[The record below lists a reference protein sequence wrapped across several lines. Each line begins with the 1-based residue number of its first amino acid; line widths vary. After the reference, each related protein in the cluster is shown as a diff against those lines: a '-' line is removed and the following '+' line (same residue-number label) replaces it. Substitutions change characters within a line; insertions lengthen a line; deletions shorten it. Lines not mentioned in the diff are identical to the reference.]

1 MHTVDINVT
10 VNGEL
15 FQKTVLCNK
24 TLLRF
29 LREDLYLNS
38 VKEGCNEGECGTCTV
53 LVDGCPVN
61 SCLVLA
67 AELDGKSVL
76 TTEGLA
82 KDGRLHPLQEA
93 FLEAGAIQCGYC
105 TPGMLMSAIALLN
118 LYPHPTREQIRKE
131 MEGNICRC
139 TGYIRIADAI
149 LLAVKKMDEIRQT
162 AADSDSGGDCPV
174 FPGIDEHFTE
184 KWNGQYGEDRFA

>member
-1 MHTVDINVT
+1 MRTVDIKVT

-15 FQKTVLCNK
+15 YHKQVPANK

-38 VKEGCNEGECGTCTV
+38 VKEGCNEGECGACTV
-53 LVDGCPVN
+53 IVDGHPLN

-67 AELDGKSVL
+67 AELDGKTVL

-82 KDGRLHPLQEA
+82 LDGNLHPLQEA
-93 FLEAGAIQCGYC
+93 FLEAGAVQCGYC
-105 TPGMLMSAIALLN
+105 TPGMLMSAVALLN
-118 LYPHPTREQIRKE
+118 LYPNPTREQIRKE

-139 TGYIRIADAI
+139 TGYERIADAI
-149 LLAVKKMDEIRQT
+149 LLAAEKLN
-162 AADSDSGGDCPV
+162 AAKQMNES
-174 FPGIDEHFTE
+174 
-184 KWNGQYGEDRFA
+184 